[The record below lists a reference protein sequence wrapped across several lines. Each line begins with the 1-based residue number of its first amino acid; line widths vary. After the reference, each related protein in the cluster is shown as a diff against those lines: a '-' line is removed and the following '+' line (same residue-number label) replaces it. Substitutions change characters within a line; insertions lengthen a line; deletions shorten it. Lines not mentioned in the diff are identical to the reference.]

1 MNWRDVAEI
10 KLRGPLVVTLGAEQ
24 KLMLLAPDGTFLA
37 VSSQSLALL
46 KVLEVGCSGSELYRR
61 AGLEDRNSPG
71 AARLADFLSTLQDY
85 SFLGVAP
92 DYERLG
98 RRKRFNAIV
107 GLDLFKRF
115 PVPRAERLSDIGR
128 LFRGVPR
135 WLVVALS
142 LLVVFGAVLTA
153 ATIAHPSQPPST
165 LGLFTII
172 LVLLFQL
179 VLHEVF
185 HAIMM
190 GYFGLKVKD
199 AGVGLMFYVIPAGYV
214 DRSSSVLL
222 QSRVDRVLI
231 SLAGPL
237 WDMAFLMLIAV
248 ARGLVPSSWIPTLI
262 WLQWFQVVVLVTN
275 LNPFTRSD
283 GSYAL
288 EAFLGLNNL
297 RTRAFRLLF
306 HDLSRRPA
314 PSYLTNLARAV
325 RVGYY
330 AYVAIVVAYILFLG
344 YLIMV
349 MVLNVVS

>member
-1 MNWRDVAEI
+1 MNWWDVAEI
-10 KLRGPLVVTLGAEQ
+10 KLREPLVATLGAEQ

-61 AGLEDRNSPG
+61 AGLEDGNSPG
-71 AARLADFLSTLQDY
+71 AARLTEFLSTLQDY

-115 PVPRAERLSDIGR
+115 PVPRAERLSGIGR

-135 WLVVALS
+135 WLVVAFS
-142 LLVVFGAVLTA
+142 LFVVFGAVFVA
-153 ATIAHPSQPPST
+153 ATVAYPSQPPSA
-165 LGLFTII
+165 LGLFAVI

-199 AGVGLMFYVIPAGYV
+199 AGVGLMFYIIPAGYV

-222 QSRVDRVLI
+222 QSRVDRALI

-237 WDMAFLMLIAV
+237 WDMVLLVIVAV
-248 ARGLVPSSWIPTLI
+248 ARGFVPDGWIPTLI
-262 WLQWFQVVVLVTN
+262 WLQWFQIIALVTN

-283 GSYAL
+283 GNYVL
-288 EAFLGLNNL
+288 EAILGLNNL

-314 PSYLTNLARAV
+314 PSYLTDLSRAA

-330 AYVAIVVAYILFLG
+330 VYVAIVVAYVLFLG
-344 YLIMV
+344 YLMTV